1 MSAAAPS
8 AVVPPRALDAVEA
21 GQRVEELLDRL
32 TAVGEQEVGAAAEDL
47 VRVLMDFYGA
57 GLARIVDRLSTPA
70 DRGTGNGPLAALLDD
85 ELVSSLLAL
94 HDLHPEDIGAR
105 IARALDSVRDPV
117 EVVGF
122 DEETGILRLRPS
134 SEAGDGGGGGCGCP
148 STGAATRRSV
158 EDALACFVPE
168 VNRVEMES
176 STTDREPPLLQI
188 ATRPPAGTSGA
199 GQAVEAKAP

>member
-8 AVVPPRALDAVEA
+8 AVAPPRAVDAVEA

-32 TAVGEQEVGAAAEDL
+32 TTIGDQEVGAAAEDL

-94 HDLHPEDIGAR
+94 HDLHPEDIGTR

-122 DEETGILRLRPS
+122 DEETGILRLRSS
-134 SEAGDGGGGGCGCP
+134 SEAGDGGGCGCP

-168 VNRVEMES
+168 VNQVEMES

-199 GQAVEAKAP
+199 GPAVGAKAP

>member
-1 MSAAAPS
+1 MSAAAPP
-8 AVVPPRALDAVEA
+8 AVAPPRAVDAVEA

-32 TAVGEQEVGAAAEDL
+32 TTIGDQEVGAAAEDL

-94 HDLHPEDIGAR
+94 HDLHPEDIGTR

-122 DEETGILRLRPS
+122 DEETGILRLRSS
-134 SEAGDGGGGGCGCP
+134 SEAGDGGGCGCP

-168 VNRVEMES
+168 VNQVEMES

-188 ATRPPAGTSGA
+188 ATRPPAGTAGA
-199 GQAVEAKAP
+199 GQAVGAKAP

>member
-8 AVVPPRALDAVEA
+8 AVAPPRAVDAVEA

-32 TAVGEQEVGAAAEDL
+32 TAIGDQEVGAAAEDL

-57 GLARIVDRLSTPA
+57 GLARIVDRLSAAA
-70 DRGTGNGPLAALLDD
+70 DHSTGGPLAALLDD

-94 HDLHPEDIGAR
+94 HDLHPEDIDKR

-122 DEETGILRLRPS
+122 DEASGVLRLRSS
-134 SEAGDGGGGGCGCP
+134 SEAGDGGGCGCP
-148 STGAATRRSV
+148 STGEATRRSV

-168 VNRVEMES
+168 VNQVEMES
-176 STTDREPPLLQI
+176 TTTTDREPPLLQI
-188 ATRPPAGTSGA
+188 ATRPPAGTSVSW
-199 GQAVEAKAP
+199 QAVEAKAP

>member
-8 AVVPPRALDAVEA
+8 AVAPPRALDAVEA

-32 TAVGEQEVGAAAEDL
+32 TATGDQEVGAAAEDL

-57 GLARIVDRLSTPA
+57 GLARIVDRLSAPA
-70 DRGTGNGPLAALLDD
+70 DHSTGGGPLAALLDD

-94 HDLHPEDIGAR
+94 HDLHPEDIGTR

-122 DEETGILRLRPS
+122 DEETGTLRLRSS
-134 SEAGDGGGGGCGCP
+134 SEAGDGGGCGCP
-148 STGAATRRSV
+148 STGEATRRSV

-168 VNRVEMES
+168 VNQVEMES
-176 STTDREPPLLQI
+176 TTTDREPPLLQI
-188 ATRPPAGTSGA
+188 ATRPPAGTSVS

>member
-8 AVVPPRALDAVEA
+8 AVAPPRAVDAVEA

-32 TAVGEQEVGAAAEDL
+32 TTIGDQEVGAAAEDL

-94 HDLHPEDIGAR
+94 HDLHPEDIGTR

-122 DEETGILRLRPS
+122 DEETGILRLRS
-134 SEAGDGGGGGCGCP
+134 STEAGDGGGCGCP

-168 VNRVEMES
+168 VNQVEMES

-188 ATRPPAGTSGA
+188 ATRPPTGTSVA

>member
-8 AVVPPRALDAVEA
+8 AVAPPRAVDAVEA

-32 TAVGEQEVGAAAEDL
+32 TAIGDQEVGAAAEDL

-57 GLARIVDRLSTPA
+57 GLARIVDRLSGPA
-70 DRGTGNGPLAALLDD
+70 DRGTGSGPLAALLDD

-94 HDLHPEDIGAR
+94 HDLHPEDIGTR

-122 DEETGILRLRPS
+122 DEETGILRLRSS
-134 SEAGDGGGGGCGCP
+134 SEAGDGGGCGCP
-148 STGAATRRSV
+148 STGAATRRSL

-168 VNRVEMES
+168 VNQVEMES

-188 ATRPPAGTSGA
+188 ATRPPAGTSVA

>member
-1 MSAAAPS
+1 MSAAVPSAAAP
-8 AVVPPRALDAVEA
+8 PRAVDAVEA

-32 TAVGEQEVGAAAEDL
+32 TAVGDREVGAAAEDL

-57 GLARIVDRLSTPA
+57 GLARIVDRLSAPA
-70 DRGTGNGPLAALLDD
+70 DHATGSGPLAALLDD

-94 HDLHPEDIGAR
+94 HDLHPEDIDTR

-117 EVVGF
+117 EVVAF
-122 DEETGILRLRPS
+122 DEETGVLRLRSS
-134 SEAGDGGGGGCGCP
+134 SEAGDGGGCGCP
-148 STGAATRRSV
+148 STGETARRSV

-168 VNRVEMES
+168 VNQVEMES

-188 ATRPPAGTSGA
+188 ATRPPAGTSVS

>member
-8 AVVPPRALDAVEA
+8 AVAPPRAVDAVEA

-32 TAVGEQEVGAAAEDL
+32 TAVGDQEVGAAAEDL

-57 GLARIVDRLSTPA
+57 GLARIVDRLSTPV
-70 DRGTGNGPLAALLDD
+70 DHGTGSGPLAALLDD

-94 HDLHPEDIGAR
+94 HDLHPEDIGTR

-122 DEETGILRLRPS
+122 DEETGILRLRSS
-134 SEAGDGGGGGCGCP
+134 SEAGDGGGCGCP

-168 VNRVEMES
+168 VNQVEMES
-176 STTDREPPLLQI
+176 STTDGEPPLLQI
-188 ATRPPAGTSGA
+188 ATRPPAGTSVA
-199 GQAVEAKAP
+199 GKSVEAKAP